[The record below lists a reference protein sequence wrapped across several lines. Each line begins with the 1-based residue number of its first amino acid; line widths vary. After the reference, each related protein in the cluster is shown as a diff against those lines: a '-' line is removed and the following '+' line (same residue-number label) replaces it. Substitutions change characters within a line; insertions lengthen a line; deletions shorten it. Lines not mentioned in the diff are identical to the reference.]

1 MSEFSH
7 LKNKLLA
14 EQVEDQIY
22 HYILDTPLEP
32 GAKLPN
38 EFELGEKFGVGRSTV
53 REAVKLPL
61 VYVGGLVSRTKIDEV
76 LDAGF
81 DCVAMARALIN
92 EPDFVNRMK
101 NEGEERCGCDH
112 TNYCIARMYSIEMA
126 CHKHLEGQLPP
137 CIAREIEKM
146 HHATK

>member
-38 EFELGEKFGVGRSTV
+38 EFALAEKFRVGAAPSGR
-53 REAVKLPL
+53 R
-61 VYVGGLVSRTKIDEV
+61 
-76 LDAGF
+76 
-81 DCVAMARALIN
+81 
-92 EPDFVNRMK
+92 
-101 NEGEERCGCDH
+101 
-112 TNYCIARMYSIEMA
+112 
-126 CHKHLEGQLPP
+126 
-137 CIAREIEKM
+137 
-146 HHATK
+146 